1 VGWGNSAHFAI
12 QNLEKV
18 AADSGEITRQAVQQ
32 LAVVC
37 WGWRP
42 LKRKR
47 AFLQDAGRVAGRSF
61 FFFWVKGVAAD
72 EIL

>member
-1 VGWGNSAHFAI
+1 MAI

-18 AADSGEITRQAVQQ
+18 VADSGEITRQAVQQ

-42 LKRKR
+42 LKKEELFCKTPGVLPGG
-47 AFLQDAGRVAGRSF
+47 AFSF
-61 FFFWVKGVAAD
+61 FAKLGIIQSD
-72 EIL
+72 LIYY